1 MTSILRTS
9 LIIIAITVFS
19 AWLVQQVEWVFG
31 GPYIA
36 GGVFPATVV
45 LPAIPVGVLVL
56 LLLFRRWLPIGE
68 RAVIYASLV
77 VGITVTASGLM
88 HRFLPG
94 LVTGFYGG
102 FANARGKYYPYLV
115 QFPKWMVPGEPNSP
129 AMVGAFEG
137 NMPVP
142 WDAWT
147 VPLVGWTL
155 FFLALFLTTLSLA
168 WMLKE
173 RWIETERLS
182 FPLLDLP
189 SALLEGET
197 DHQAIF
203 KNRAFLWGCALPMFL
218 FGINGLSHYYP
229 ALARIGT
236 GVDFANFLLEEP
248 WKALADFESPFVFNV
263 SPFLVGISYLA
274 PVEVSLSTWVFYLVT
289 RVQFLATDLMGLT
302 EYRGNFLPN
311 GGSVWLDWPMHFPF
325 LMSQARGGL
334 IVIALYSLW
343 SARGALKS
351 AFTWKNPAMWGFFIG
366 LIGLWLWTMAIG
378 LPALIGF
385 IAVVL
390 FLIFSLAFVRLRA
403 DGGLPITQVYVL
415 IGIFFLMVM
424 GSGPGVFAPTTYIGF
439 AFIAILGYTVIG
451 IWPAMQFEGFKL
463 AERFGVP
470 PRRMAWGMTLGLVVG
485 LAAGYYFALEAMYH
499 YGIFALQ
506 EQGSARVETRIGRYY
521 QYLFTLG
528 GDTVAAPDWER
539 VGIHALGGGFT
550 YFLIVMRQH
559 FLRWPFHPMGFVFGT
574 GFGWMMWGSAFVGW
588 VCKYLTVRYGGTS
601 TYRNIRPFFLGMIF
615 GEIAMRLFWAGISLW
630 QGDMGMGYEM
640 PFMTEY

>member
-9 LIIIAITVFS
+9 LIIIVITVLS
-19 AWLVQQVEWVFG
+19 AWVAQQVEFVFG

-45 LPAIPVGVLVL
+45 LPAIPIGILAL

-77 VGITVTASGLM
+77 VGVTVTASGLM

-102 FANARGKYYPYLV
+102 FANPKGKYYPYLI

-137 NMPVP
+137 NTAVP

-147 VPLVGWTL
+147 PPLVGWTL

-197 DHQAIF
+197 DHTAIF
-203 KNRAFLWGCALPMFL
+203 RNRAFLWGAMVPVAL
-218 FGINGLSHYYP
+218 FGINGLSHFYP
-229 ALARIGT
+229 ALAKIGT
-236 GVDFANFLLEEP
+236 GVDFGNFLLEEP

-263 SPFLVGISYLA
+263 SPFLVGLSYLA
-274 PVEVSLSTWVFYLVT
+274 PVEVSLSTWVFYLLT
-289 RVQFLATDLMGLT
+289 RAQFLVTDLMGLT

-334 IVIALYSLW
+334 VMIALYSLW
-343 SARGALKS
+343 SARKALKS
-351 AFTWKNPAMWGFFIG
+351 AFTWRNPAMWGF
-366 LIGLWLWTMAIG
+366 LIGLGGLWIWTMAIG
-378 LPALIGF
+378 LPPLIGF
-385 IAVVL
+385 IALIL
-390 FLIFSLAFVRLRA
+390 FLIFSLGFVRLRA

-415 IGIFFLMVM
+415 IGIFFLMTM
-424 GSGPGVFAPTTYIGF
+424 GSGPGVFTPTTYIGF
-439 AFIAILGYTVIG
+439 AFIAILGYTIIG
-451 IWPAMQFEGFKL
+451 VWPAMQFEGFKL
-463 AERFGVP
+463 AERFEVP
-470 PRRMAWGMTLGLVVG
+470 PRRMAWGMTLGLLVG
-485 LAAGYYFALEAMYH
+485 LAAGYYFALETMYH

-539 VGIHALGGGFT
+539 VGIHVFGGTFT
-550 YFLIVMRQH
+550 FFLILMRQR

-574 GFGWMMWGSAFVGW
+574 GFGWMMWGSAFMGW
-588 VCKYLTVRYGGTS
+588 VCKYLTVRYGGAS
-601 TYRNIRPFFLGMIF
+601 TYRKIRPFFLGMIF
-615 GEIAMRLFWAGISLW
+615 GEITMRLFWAGISLW
-630 QGDMGMGYEM
+630 QGNMGMGYDM